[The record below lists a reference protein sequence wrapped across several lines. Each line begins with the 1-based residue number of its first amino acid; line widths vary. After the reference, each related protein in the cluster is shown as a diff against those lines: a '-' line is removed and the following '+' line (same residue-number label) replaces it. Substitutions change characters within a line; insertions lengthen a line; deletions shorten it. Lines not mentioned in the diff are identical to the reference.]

1 MSFRWLVRYEILKEI
16 NCTWLVASDVCFP
29 FKQNFNFKWIEP
41 HCAAQCLL
49 LHVKRIEIFRFGGQK
64 DEMELVKYLLKNG
77 EGLNRMMIVF
87 MNSATKKKLCQKL
100 LRFERG
106 STTCEVQFLWDLCQ
120 EILCFLKLILGH
132 ICILFSPWSL
142 Y

>member
-1 MSFRWLVRYEILKEI
+1 MKFWKKLIVLNWLRLMFVFLLSRISISSGLNK
-16 NCTWLVASDVCFP
+16 
-29 FKQNFNFKWIEP
+29 

-49 LHVKRIEIFRFGGQK
+49 LHVKRIEILRFGGQN